1 MDPIVNI
8 FGHFHPLLVH
18 LPIGILLF
26 AILLHGLSYKKR
38 FSNFEI
44 ILPFTYLIGAIAA
57 LLSCLSG
64 LALSTNGE
72 YDEQI
77 LFYHQWLG
85 ITVAIVSIVGA
96 YFTKKQ
102 KTTISKWVSIAL
114 LVLLF
119 ITGHYGGTLTHGEGF
134 LTKDATAQI
143 KVATKPVITNTQEAF
158 LYADIIQPIL
168 EEKCYGCHS
177 KIKQKGKLRLDTKE
191 CILKGGEDGI
201 IIHNGT
207 ALNSPM
213 YKRIILDPV
222 DEKHMPPKGKPQI
235 TDQERILL
243 EWWINSGGHFD
254 KKVKELVQPANIA
267 PVLIALE
274 KNTIKPIV
282 NEEVPLNEIKP
293 ANQNSINQ
301 LTKIGVTILKVAN
314 NSNYLTANFITVIKS
329 NDTIANLIKTVS
341 ANMVWLKM
349 PRMNFSNAVVA
360 AIASCDS
367 LTKLNIEHANITDD
381 QLNQLQNLKRVH
393 YLNLVGTRITLKG
406 LLPLKNLNQLSEL
419 YLGETLISN
428 KDSLLIQKT
437 FPKAKIIFGN
447 YRTQNLPSDT
457 VVLKAPIKK

>member
-1 MDPIVNI
+1 
-8 FGHFHPLLVH
+8 VH

-26 AILLHGLSYKKR
+26 AILLHGLSYIKR

-57 LLSCLSG
+57 ILSCLSG

-77 LFYHQWLG
+77 LLYHQWLG
-85 ITVAIVSIVGA
+85 ITVAIVSMVGA

-102 KTTISKWVSIAL
+102 KTTISKWVSISL

-191 CILKGGEDGI
+191 WILKGGEDGI

-235 TDQERILL
+235 TEQERILL

-254 KKVKELVQPANIA
+254 KKVKELLQPANIA

-314 NSNYLTANFITVIKS
+314 NSNYLTANFITVINS

-349 PRMNFSNAVVA
+349 PRMNFSNALVA

-367 LTKLNIEHANITDD
+367 LTKLHIEHANITDD
-381 QLNQLQNLKRVH
+381 QLNQLQNLKRIH
-393 YLNLVGTRITLKG
+393 YLNLVGTKITLKG
-406 LLPLKNLNQLSEL
+406 LLQLKNLNQLSEL

>member
-1 MDPIVNI
+1 
-8 FGHFHPLLVH
+8 VH

-26 AILLHGLSYKKR
+26 AILIHGLSYKKR
-38 FSNFEI
+38 FSNFDS

-57 LLSCLSG
+57 ILSCLSG

-85 ITVAIVSIVGA
+85 ITVAIISMVGA

-102 KTTISKWVSIAL
+102 KTTITKWISITL
-114 LVLLF
+114 LLLIL

-134 LTKDATAQI
+134 LTKSNTTQI
-143 KVATKPVITNTQEAF
+143 KVATKPIITNTQEAF
-158 LYADIIQPIL
+158 LYADMIQPVL

-191 CILKGGEDGI
+191 WILKGGEDGI
-201 IIHNGT
+201 VIHNGT
-207 ALNSPM
+207 AVNSPL

-235 TDQERILL
+235 TEQERILI
-243 EWWINSGGHFD
+243 EWWINSGGYFD
-254 KKVKELVQPANIA
+254 KKIKELVQPANIV
-267 PVLIALE
+267 PILLSLE
-274 KNTIKPIV
+274 KNSSKPLV
-282 NEEVPLNEIKP
+282 NDEVPLNEIKP

-314 NSNYLTANFITVIKS
+314 TSNYLTANFITVVNS
-329 NDTIANLIKTVS
+329 NDTIANLIKSVS

-349 PRMNFSNAVVA
+349 PRMNFTNSVVA

-367 LTKLNIEHANITDD
+367 LTKLNIEHANITDN
-381 QLNQLQNLKRVH
+381 QLNQFQNLTRIR
-393 YLNLVGTRITLKG
+393 YLNLVGTKITLQG
-406 LLPLKNLNQLSEL
+406 LLQLKNLNQLSEL
-419 YLGETLISN
+419 YLGETPISN
-428 KDSLLIQKT
+428 KDSLLIQKA

-457 VVLKAPIKK
+457 VVLKAPLKK

>member
-1 MDPIVNI
+1 MDPIINI

-26 AILLHGLSYKKR
+26 AILIHGLSYKKR
-38 FSNFEI
+38 FSNFDS

-57 LLSCLSG
+57 ILSCLSG

-85 ITVAIVSIVGA
+85 ITVAIISMVGA

-102 KTTISKWVSIAL
+102 KTTITKWISITL
-114 LVLLF
+114 LLLIL

-134 LTKDATAQI
+134 LTKSNTTQI
-143 KVATKPVITNTQEAF
+143 KVATKPIITNTQEAF
-158 LYADIIQPIL
+158 LYADMIQPVL

-191 CILKGGEDGI
+191 WILKGGEDGI
-201 IIHNGT
+201 VIHNGT
-207 ALNSPM
+207 AVNSPL

-235 TDQERILL
+235 TEQERILI
-243 EWWINSGGHFD
+243 EWWINSGGYFD
-254 KKVKELVQPANIA
+254 KKIKELVQPANIV
-267 PVLIALE
+267 PILLSLE
-274 KNTIKPIV
+274 KNSSKPLV
-282 NEEVPLNEIKP
+282 NDEVPLNEIKP

-314 NSNYLTANFITVIKS
+314 TSNYLTANFITVVNS
-329 NDTIANLIKTVS
+329 NDTIANLIKSVS

-349 PRMNFSNAVVA
+349 PRMNFTNSVVA

-367 LTKLNIEHANITDD
+367 LTKLNIEHANITDN
-381 QLNQLQNLKRVH
+381 QLNQFQNLTRIR
-393 YLNLVGTRITLKG
+393 YLNLVGTKITLQG
-406 LLPLKNLNQLSEL
+406 LLQLKNLNQLSEL
-419 YLGETLISN
+419 YLGETPISN
-428 KDSLLIQKT
+428 KDSLLIQKA

-457 VVLKAPIKK
+457 VVLKAPLKK

>member
-1 MDPIVNI
+1 MDPIINI

-26 AILLHGLSYKKR
+26 AILIHGLSYKKR
-38 FSNFEI
+38 FSNFDS

-57 LLSCLSG
+57 ILSCLSG

-85 ITVAIVSIVGA
+85 ITVAIISMVGA

-102 KTTISKWVSIAL
+102 KTTISKWVSITL
-114 LVLLF
+114 LLLIL

-134 LTKDATAQI
+134 LTKSNTTQI
-143 KVATKPVITNTQEAF
+143 KVATKPIITNTQEAF
-158 LYADIIQPIL
+158 LYADMIQPIL

-191 CILKGGEDGI
+191 WILKGGEDGI
-201 IIHNGT
+201 VIHNGT
-207 ALNSPM
+207 ALNSPL

-235 TDQERILL
+235 TEQERILI
-243 EWWINSGGHFD
+243 EWWINSGGYFD
-254 KKVKELVQPANIA
+254 KKIKELVQPANIL
-267 PVLIALE
+267 PILLSLE
-274 KNTIKPIV
+274 KNSSKPLV
-282 NEEVPLNEIKP
+282 NDEVPLNEIKP

-314 NSNYLTANFITVIKS
+314 TSNYLTANFITVVNS
-329 NDTIANLIKTVS
+329 NDTIANLIKSVS

-349 PRMNFSNAVVA
+349 PRMNFTNSVVA

-367 LTKLNIEHANITDD
+367 LTKLNIEHANITDN
-381 QLNQLQNLKRVH
+381 QLNQFQNLTRIR
-393 YLNLVGTRITLKG
+393 YLNLVGTKITLQG
-406 LLPLKNLNQLSEL
+406 LLQLKNLNQLSEL
-419 YLGETLISN
+419 YLGETPISN
-428 KDSLLIQKT
+428 KDSLLIQKA

-457 VVLKAPIKK
+457 VVLKAPLKK

>member
-1 MDPIVNI
+1 MDRIINI

-26 AILLHGLSYKKR
+26 AILIHGLSYLKR

-57 LLSCLSG
+57 VLSCVSGWVLSN
-64 LALSTNGE
+64 NGE

-85 ITVAIVSIVGA
+85 ISVASISIIGV
-96 YFTKKQ
+96 YFTKKK
-102 KTTISKWVSIAL
+102 KTKQLKWVSITLMA
-114 LVLLF
+114 LLF
-119 ITGHYGGTLTHGEGF
+119 ITGHYGGTLTHGEGY
-134 LTKDATAQI
+134 LTKDATTQI
-143 KVATKPVITNTQEAF
+143 KAATKPVISNTQEAF

-191 CILKGGEDGI
+191 WILKGGEDGMI
-201 IIHNGT
+201 VHNGA
-207 ALNSPM
+207 ALNSPL
-213 YKRIILDPV
+213 YKRIVVDPV

-235 TDQERILL
+235 TDQERILI

-254 KKVKELVQPANIA
+254 KKIKELIQPSNIA
-267 PVLIALE
+267 PILMALE
-274 KNTIKPIV
+274 KNTLQPIV

-293 ANQNSINQ
+293 ANQNSLNQ

-314 NSNYLTANFITVIKS
+314 NSNYLTANFITVPIS
-329 NDTIANLIKTVS
+329 NDTIANLIKSIS

-349 PRMNFSNAVVA
+349 PGMRLTNSVVD
-360 AIASCDS
+360 AIALCDS
-367 LTKLNIEHANITDD
+367 LTRLNMEHASITND
-381 QLNQLQNLKRVH
+381 QLSKFKNLKRIH
-393 YLNLVGTRITLKG
+393 YLNLVGTKITLNG
-406 LLPLKNLNQLSEL
+406 LLELKNYTKLNEL
-419 YLGETLISN
+419 YLGETDISN

-437 FPKAKIIFGN
+437 FPKSKIIFGN

-457 VVLKAPIKK
+457 IVLKAPIKK

>member
-1 MDPIVNI
+1 LDPIINI

-26 AILLHGLSYKKR
+26 AILLHGLSYIKR

-57 LLSCLSG
+57 ILSCLSG
-64 LALSTNGE
+64 LALSSNGE

-77 LFYHQWLG
+77 LFNHQWLG
-85 ITVAIVSIVGA
+85 ITVAIVSMVGA

-102 KTTISKWVSIAL
+102 KTTISKWVSITL
-114 LVLLF
+114 LGLLF

-134 LTKDATAQI
+134 LTKDATTQI

-191 CILKGGEDGI
+191 WILKGGEDGI

-235 TDQERILL
+235 TEQERILL
-243 EWWINSGGHFD
+243 EWWINSGGSFD
-254 KKVKELVQPANIA
+254 KKIKELVQPANIA
-267 PVLIALE
+267 PILIALE
-274 KNTIKPIV
+274 KNTIKPLV
-282 NEEVPLNEIKP
+282 NEEVPLIEIKP

-301 LTKIGVTILKVAN
+301 LTKIGVTILQVAN
-314 NSNYLTANFITVIKS
+314 NSNYLTANFITVVNS
-329 NDTIANLIKTVS
+329 NDTIANLIKSVS

-349 PRMNFSNAVVA
+349 PRMHFINSVVD
-360 AIASCDS
+360 AIVLCDS
-367 LTKLNIEHANITDD
+367 LTRLNMEHSTITDD
-381 QLNQLQNLKRVH
+381 QLNKFKNLKRIH
-393 YLNLVGTRITLKG
+393 YLNLVGTKITLQGLLQLKG
-406 LLPLKNLNQLSEL
+406 LNQLNEL
-419 YLGETLISN
+419 YLGETLINN
-428 KDSLLIQKT
+428 KDSLLIQKA
-437 FPKAKIIFGN
+437 FPTAKIIFGN

>member
-1 MDPIVNI
+1 MDPIINI

-26 AILLHGLSYKKR
+26 AILIHGLSYKKR
-38 FSNFEI
+38 FSNFDS

-57 LLSCLSG
+57 ILSCLSG

-85 ITVAIVSIVGA
+85 ITVAIISMVGA

-102 KTTISKWVSIAL
+102 KTTITKWISITL
-114 LVLLF
+114 LLLIL

-134 LTKDATAQI
+134 LTKSNTTQI
-143 KVATKPVITNTQEAF
+143 KVATKPIITNTQEAF
-158 LYADIIQPIL
+158 LYADMIQPVL

-191 CILKGGEDGI
+191 WILKGGEDGI
-201 IIHNGT
+201 VIHNGT
-207 ALNSPM
+207 ALNSPL

-235 TDQERILL
+235 TEQERILI
-243 EWWINSGGHFD
+243 EWWINSGGYFD
-254 KKVKELVQPANIA
+254 KKIKELVQPANIL
-267 PVLIALE
+267 PILLSLE
-274 KNTIKPIV
+274 KNSSKPLV
-282 NEEVPLNEIKP
+282 NDEVPLNEIKP

-314 NSNYLTANFITVIKS
+314 TSNYLTANFITVVNS
-329 NDTIANLIKTVS
+329 NDTIANLIKSVI

-349 PRMNFSNAVVA
+349 PRMNFTNSVVA

-367 LTKLNIEHANITDD
+367 LTKLNIEHANITDN
-381 QLNQLQNLKRVH
+381 QLNQFQNLTRIR
-393 YLNLVGTRITLKG
+393 YLNLVGTKITLQG
-406 LLPLKNLNQLSEL
+406 LLQLKNLNQLSEL
-419 YLGETLISN
+419 YLGETPISN
-428 KDSLLIQKT
+428 KDSLLIQKA

-457 VVLKAPIKK
+457 VVLKAPLKK